1 MHIFVHIYLYIFIF
15 IYVCTLIICT
25 HTHKSLLG
33 FLSKRR
39 KNIKHFWRH
48 IHTNWEWVSSEWCV
62 CALHEGNKDE
72 VEGEEKK
79 EQKEHEKKK
88 RVNKMWK
95 EKK

>member
-1 MHIFVHIYLYIFIF
+1 MSGV
-15 IYVCTLIICT
+15 
-25 HTHKSLLG
+25 
-33 FLSKRR
+33 
-39 KNIKHFWRH
+39 
-48 IHTNWEWVSSEWCV
+48 CV
-62 CALHEGNKDE
+62 CALHDGNKDE